1 MYHTGLHLVKI
12 LQKKKKDVITVEDS
26 VKCILKVRAIK
37 ALYA

>member
-12 LQKKKKDVITVEDS
+12 LQKKKKVITVEDS
-26 VKCILKVRAIK
+26 MKCILKVRAIK

>member
-12 LQKKKKDVITVEDS
+12 LPKKKKVITVEDS
-26 VKCILKVRAIK
+26 MKCILKVRAIK

>member
-12 LQKKKKDVITVEDS
+12 LQKKKVITVEDS
-26 VKCILKVRAIK
+26 MKCILKVRAIK